1 MIIVVGVVV
10 VFTVNAIFG
19 AVIVIEWIVVV
30 VIVGFVVVVNV
41 NEIVGAVTVIEV
53 IVVVV
58 TAVVVS

>member
-1 MIIVVGVVV
+1 MIVVVGVVV
-10 VFTVNAIFG
+10 TVNEIFG